1 MTRMNPD
8 SARLSDPDL
17 PAVEVLLG
25 PDAAGPLGTLLEAG
39 GIEIGR
45 FRPRQVTWWPRRS
58 ITVRYDVSSADG
70 QRLPQIVACS
80 GSIPPGATILEAD
93 GTQIG
98 LWVLP
103 ADPDLP
109 GLASILDP
117 RTLRPM
123 LESIGVPAARISA
136 RLRAYRPRRRAVV
149 QVDTEHTRVYVKLGR
164 PDAIRRLHETHQLL
178 AQVLPVPLSLG
189 FDPDL
194 GLLVMPAGR
203 GLTLR
208 EALDTRGELPAPRTL
223 DGLLGPIP
231 NPIGRGRARSPI
243 DKLASLQRL
252 LSRIVPDQ
260 TGRLEEIVGRIGPE
274 AVEGEVPCHGDF
286 HDGQLL
292 VDGGVISGL
301 LDVDTHGT
309 GHPSNDPATMLGH
322 LESRRPHA
330 PQPDQIGHYAARLGA
345 MWAARVDPWELV
357 RRRSAVML
365 GLATGPFRVQQDGWP
380 DQVRARIGRAG
391 DALGHEKALIGL
403 SEPSHTPRA
412 W

>member
-1 MTRMNPD
+1 
-8 SARLSDPDL
+8 
-17 PAVEVLLG
+17 
-25 PDAAGPLGTLLEAG
+25 
-39 GIEIGR
+39 
-45 FRPRQVTWWPRRS
+45 
-58 ITVRYDVSSADG
+58 
-70 QRLPQIVACS
+70 
-80 GSIPPGATILEAD
+80 
-93 GTQIG
+93 
-98 LWVLP
+98 
-103 ADPDLP
+103 
-109 GLASILDP
+109 
-117 RTLRPM
+117 M

-330 PQPDQIGHYAARLGA
+330 PQPDRIGHYAARLGA